1 MSLSLYR
8 STRTVQA
15 LKIASVSIDED
26 YSAVLK
32 DASGN
37 EITVSADYVVREKP
51 MIGGYYMKNDDGFEA
66 FIVAQVFEKE
76 FSESNGDVEF

>member
-15 LKIASVSIDED
+15 LKIASVTIAED

-32 DASGN
+32 DVSGN
-37 EITVSADYVVREKP
+37 ELIVSADYVVREKP
-51 MIGGYYMKNDDGFEA
+51 KAGGYYMKNDDGFEA
-66 FIVAQVFEKE
+66 YIESAVFESD
-76 FSESNGDVEF
+76 FSVV

>member
-15 LKIASVSIDED
+15 LKIASVAIAED

-32 DASGN
+32 DDSGN
-37 EITVSADYVVREKP
+37 ELIVSADYVVREKP
-51 MIGGYYMKNDDGFEA
+51 KAGGYYMKNNDGFEA
-66 FIVAQVFEKE
+66 FLEFSVFEND
-76 FSESNGDVEF
+76 FSIA

>member
-15 LKIASVSIDED
+15 LKIASVTIAED

-32 DASGN
+32 DVSGN
-37 EITVSADYVVREKP
+37 ELIVSADYVVREKP
-51 MIGGYYMKNDDGFEA
+51 KAGGYYMKNDDGFEA
-66 FIVAQVFEKE
+66 FIESAVFENDFAE
-76 FSESNGDVEF
+76 FQMY

>member
-15 LKIASVSIDED
+15 LKIASVAIAED

-32 DASGN
+32 DDLGN
-37 EITVSADYVVREKP
+37 ELIVSTDYVLREKP
-51 MIGGYYMKNDDGFEA
+51 KAGGYYMKNNDGFESFLESA
-66 FIVAQVFEKE
+66 VFEND
-76 FSESNGDVEF
+76 FSIAY

>member
-15 LKIASVSIDED
+15 LKIASVAIAED

-37 EITVSADYVVREKP
+37 ELIVSADYVVR
-51 MIGGYYMKNDDGFEA
+51 KNQRRAD
-66 FIVAQVFEKE
+66 IT
-76 FSESNGDVEF
+76 

>member
-15 LKIASVSIDED
+15 LKIASVAIAED

-37 EITVSADYVVREKP
+37 ELIVSADYVVREKP
-51 MIGGYYMKNDDGFEA
+51 KAGGYYMKNNDGFEA
-66 FIVAQVFEKE
+66 YIESSVFEND
-76 FSESNGDVEF
+76 FSIA

>member
-8 STRTVQA
+8 SARVVQA
-15 LKIASVSIDED
+15 LKIASVTIAED

-37 EITVSADYVVREKP
+37 EISVSADYVVREKP
-51 MIGGYYMKNDDGFEA
+51 KAGGYYMKNDDGFEA
-66 FIVAQVFEKE
+66 FLDKEIFERD
-76 FSESNGDVEF
+76 FSE

>member
-15 LKIASVSIDED
+15 LKIASVTIAED

-32 DASGN
+32 DVSGN
-37 EITVSADYVVREKP
+37 ELIVSADYVVREKP
-51 MIGGYYMKNDDGFEA
+51 KVGGYYMKNDDGFEA
-66 FIVAQVFEKE
+66 FIESAVFENDFAE
-76 FSESNGDVEF
+76 FQMY